1 MLVYEERPTAERRNK
16 LVVKE
21 ARRPASETA
30 SSEHRGH
37 DVFVSYSRADRQ
49 RVVELTQSLASRGKR
64 AWVDLEDIP
73 PSAEWMAE
81 IRSAIEG
88 ADGYVVAVSPDVARS
103 KVCSEEL
110 EIARAAGKRIVP
122 VLVRPTDPDSVPQA
136 LAALNWIDAT
146 EGSIDAAADRVVQG
160 LDTDLD
166 HVKAHT
172 RLLVRASEWD
182 ARSRP
187 RSLLL
192 RREDLK
198 QAEAL
203 LVAAQGTEPA
213 PTPVQARYVQAS
225 RQGTSRRQRAAVAIA
240 LCVALM
246 AAALGVFAWQQR
258 GEAIDQRE
266 AAEEQRRVAIEQRDI
281 ARSGDLS
288 SASSAELGKDPEL
301 GLLLAIEASRIRRT
315 DRSEEALRRALQAS
329 HVELVREGDG
339 TEPADMAFGPEGD
352 WVASADA
359 DSIDVWDV
367 ATGETIREI
376 PTGEGAQAVIW
387 GLAVDPTGR
396 WIAAAARGG
405 TRLWDATTGELVR
418 VLPAKGI
425 VYQVEFSTS
434 GGRLVAGGD
443 DGARVWNPATGDVVL
458 ELGREPSGTYGADVS
473 ADGDLIATGH
483 GDGVVRVWDG
493 RTGRLV
499 HALRG
504 HTDLGFFVGF
514 SQHGDRLVSIS
525 FDNTA
530 RIWDAGSGRQLAVL
544 THETFVQDA
553 AFVRDDF
560 VVTAD
565 SNGLVQIW
573 SVASGE
579 TVSELRGHSNYV
591 SFLAVNPQQD
601 RIVTGSD
608 DETYRVWRPGPGVS
622 TLDVDRPG
630 YQTVA
635 AYRPDG
641 AMFLTAGYSGQIEL
655 WETTTGDLSGR
666 LDVGDRRSV
675 RSAAF
680 SPDGS
685 TIAVAARVGD
695 PESEIGGGAL
705 LLMDAAS
712 GELLWDSQRDGSEA
726 PMSVGFSPSGGEIA
740 TYWSDGTA
748 RIYDSLDGSEVAV
761 YAAQHRA
768 QVSSDSLVSFT
779 PDSLVSFS
787 PDGRLLAIADGS
799 EVVLWDPTAGSV
811 SKTFRH
817 DDPVTAIA
825 FSPDGSSLAA
835 GSEGAT
841 IRSWDVGTGSLEVTM
856 QGHRGDIES
865 VAFSP
870 DGSFLVSSA
879 DDGTA
884 RVWNAD
890 GEQIQVFEVG
900 QLFVTSASFS
910 PDGGSILVGVV
921 SGEDTAPDV
930 VEHDVDV
937 RGITRIY
944 SCDLCE
950 SFEQLLLLAES
961 RVTRELTP
969 EERATYLGA
978 SA

>member
-1 MLVYEERPTAERRNK
+1 MKTEKQEVPVPE
-16 LVVKE
+16 
-21 ARRPASETA
+21 PA
-30 SSEHRGH
+30 RGH

-49 RVVELTQSLASRGKR
+49 RVIELTQALAARGKR
-64 AWVDLEDIP
+64 AWMDLEDIP

-81 IRSAIEG
+81 IRSAIDA
-88 ADGYVVAVSPDVARS
+88 ADGYLVAVSPDAARS
-103 KVCSEEL
+103 EVCSEEF
-110 EIARAAGKRIVP
+110 EHARSAGKRIVP
-122 VLVRPTDPDSVPQA
+122 VLLRPTDPDSVPQA

-146 EGSIDAAADRVVQG
+146 DGSLDGAVDRIVQA

-182 ARSRP
+182 GRSQP

-192 RREDLK
+192 RGDDLK
-198 QAEAL
+198 DAEAL
-203 LVAAQGTEPA
+203 LVAAQGKEPA

-225 RQGTSRRQRAAVAIA
+225 RQGTSRRQRAAVSIA
-240 LCVALM
+240 LCVALV

-266 AAEEQRRVAIEQRDI
+266 TAEEQRRVAIEQRDI

-301 GLLLAIEASRIRRT
+301 GLLLAIEAARIRQT

-329 HVELVREGDG
+329 HVELVRQGDG
-339 TEPADMAFGPEGD
+339 TENRDMAFGPEGD

-367 ATGETIREI
+367 ATGETIHEFPI
-376 PTGEGAQAVIW
+376 GEGAQADIW
-387 GLAVDPTGR
+387 GLAVDPRGR
-396 WIAAAARGG
+396 WIAAATRGG

-418 VLPAKGI
+418 TLPAKGI

-434 GGRLVAGGD
+434 GDRLVAGGD
-443 DGARVWNPATGDVVL
+443 DGARVWNPATGDVAL
-458 ELGREPSGTYGADVS
+458 ELGRERSGTYGADVS

-483 GDGVVRVWDG
+483 GDGVVRIWDG
-493 RTGRLV
+493 QTGSLV
-499 HALRG
+499 RALQG

-530 RIWDAGSGRQLAVL
+530 RIWDASSGRQLGVL

-608 DETYRVWRPGPGVS
+608 DETFRVWRLGPAVS

-641 AMFLTAGYSGQIEL
+641 AMFLTAGYSGEIEL
-655 WETTTGDLSGR
+655 WETATGDLSGR
-666 LDVGDRRSV
+666 LDVGDRRSA

-685 TIAVAARVGD
+685 TIAVAAEVGD
-695 PESEIGGGAL
+695 PESEISGGAL

-712 GELLWDSQRDGSEA
+712 GELLWESQRDGSEA

-740 TYWSDGTA
+740 TLWSDGTA
-748 RIYDSLDGSEVAV
+748 RIYDSLDGSEVAAH
-761 YAAQHRA
+761 AAQHRT
-768 QVSSDSLVSFT
+768 QVPSSDSLVTFS
-779 PDSLVSFS
+779 PDSLITFS
-787 PDGRLLAIADGS
+787 PDALLLAIADRS
-799 EVVLWDPTAGSV
+799 EVVLLDPSAGSV

-817 DDPVTAIA
+817 DDPVTAIS
-825 FSPDGSSLAA
+825 FSPDGSSLAV

-841 IRSWDVGTGSLEVTM
+841 IRLWDVGTGALEMTM
-856 QGHRGDIES
+856 RGHRGDIES

-870 DGSFLVSSA
+870 DGSFLVSSG

-884 RVWNAD
+884 RVWNRE

-900 QLFVTSASFS
+900 QLFVTSAAFS
-910 PDGGSILVGVV
+910 PDGDNILVGVV
-921 SGEDTAPDV
+921 SGEDTVPDV
-930 VEHDVDV
+930 VERDVDV
-937 RGITRIY
+937 RGIARIY
-944 SCDLCE
+944 SCDLCA

-961 RVTRELTP
+961 RVTRELTH
-969 EERATYLGA
+969 EERATYLGQEP
-978 SA
+978 